1 MKSIRGNTGER
12 VLILK
17 IGDHAMVERIR
28 SLLAQFPEDETAAR
42 DLVARDASFNALCQE
57 YREVIELLDRFETEV
72 KRLAQLRASTGE
84 VTRLTHL
91 RASLEEELL
100 SRIEGYEP
108 R

>member
-1 MKSIRGNTGER
+1 
-12 VLILK
+12 
-17 IGDHAMVERIR
+17 MVERIR
-28 SLLAQFPEDETAAR
+28 SLLAQFPENEAAVR
-42 DLVARDASFNALCQE
+42 ELVAKDASFNALCQE
-57 YREVIELLDRFETEV
+57 YCEVIKLLDRFETEV
-72 KRLAQLRASTGE
+72 KRFTQLRASTE

>member
-1 MKSIRGNTGER
+1 
-12 VLILK
+12 
-17 IGDHAMVERIR
+17 MVERIR
-28 SLLAQFPEDETAAR
+28 SLLAQFPENEAAVR
-42 DLVARDASFNALCQE
+42 ALVASDTSFDALCHE
-57 YREVIELLDRFETEV
+57 YHKVIELLACFETEV
-72 KRLAQLRASTGE
+72 RRLAQLRTSTE